1 MLAVFDTRISAP
13 YHARAMGNPLL
24 DRRTPTE
31 WLAKMQVIEV
41 SEKIS
46 FFERLHSAL
55 EDELSALET
64 ADYPADWD
72 DAVVSGRLE
81 FSHSSSRDG
90 GVMLNIAATTDATMV
105 CQRSL
110 VAFTQTLNT
119 ELCVELLGPHEQVP
133 AELETWE
140 LEEITFRPVDIVDEA
155 LVMDMPLSPMQAISE
170 CPAEEADDQPQ
181 DREDTVKPFA
191 DLRAQMDKF
200 GDE

>member
-1 MLAVFDTRISAP
+1 
-13 YHARAMGNPLL
+13 MGNPLL

-31 WLAKMQVIEV
+31 WLAKMQVIEF

-55 EDELSALET
+55 DGELSALDT
-64 ADYPADWD
+64 ADYPADWA
-72 DAVVSGRLE
+72 DAVVSGHLE
-81 FSHSSSRDG
+81 FSRSASGDA
-90 GVMLNIAATTDATMV
+90 GVTLDIAATTDATMV

-110 VAFTQTLNT
+110 AAFTKTLNT
-119 ELCVELLGPHEQVP
+119 ALRVELLGPGEEAAP
-133 AELETWE
+133 EREAWE

-155 LVMDMPLSPMQAISE
+155 LVMDMPLSPMQEISE
-170 CPAEEADDQPQ
+170 CSADEAEQRPEQ
-181 DREDTVKPFA
+181 REDTVKPFA